1 MIITVKG
8 GNTCYFQEVAMEQNE
23 LFRLIGYDKIEI
35 QIIEQEDDKFKFR
48 VVGDLELNDIT
59 SLSKADFRFYTTE
72 AENEPLVEIEKTLQE
87 LHDVLIYQSD
97 ALARIEKDLSKMFD
111 SLAKSI
117 KNQPDEWVKMLDYY
131 ALGDRSLFSK
141 EEINENYLHVFETFS
156 NSSMIN
162 IPTLHLLNWYRYD
175 QKLPEIEILKN
186 PDHIFYITY
195 LATGKLTVPW
205 NNLISAL
212 KLELTVEDANT
223 QNVLL
228 KL

>member
-8 GNTCYFQEVAMEQNE
+8 GNTCYFQEVAMEQHS
-23 LFRLIGYDKIEI
+23 LFRLLGYDEIKIEI
-35 QIIEQEDDKFKFR
+35 IEQTDTLFKFKII
-48 VVGDLELNDIT
+48 GDFVLGNLT
-59 SLSKADFRFYTTE
+59 SIAKADFRFYTTE
-72 AENEPLVEIEKTLQE
+72 VENEPLVEIEKTLKE
-87 LHDVLIYQSD
+87 FHDVLIFQAD
-97 ALARIEKDLSKMFD
+97 ALRRTEKDLSRMFD

-117 KNQPDEWVKMLDYY
+117 KSKPDEWVKMLDYY
-131 ALGDRSLFSK
+131 AMQDRSLFSK

-156 NSSMIN
+156 SSSMIN
-162 IPTLHLLNWYRYD
+162 IPTLHLLKWYKYD
-175 QKLPEIEILKN
+175 KKLPEIEILKN

-195 LATGKLTVPW
+195 LASGKLTVPW

-212 KLELTVEDANT
+212 KLELTVEDENT